1 MYYDNYFEEL
11 KFALT
16 KIDRNLLVGIESM
29 IIKTVKKDGNIYLLG
44 NGGNTATASH
54 WVCDFNKGI
63 GILSDKSVRMISLSD
78 NISLLTAYANDAS
91 YDDIYLFQLEKIIQ
105 KRDLIIILSVS
116 GNSGNLVKAAKYA
129 KENNITV
136 ISIVGDY
143 NGKVLDYSDISLIV
157 YSKNYGIVED
167 IQLSLGH
174 MISQNIKNS
183 NIDIYR

>member
-116 GNSGNLVKAAKYA
+116 GNSSNLVKAAKYA

-183 NIDIYR
+183 NIDIYI

>member
-16 KIDRNLLVGIESM
+16 KIDRNILTGIESM
-29 IIKTVKKDGNIYLLG
+29 
-44 NGGNTATASH
+44 
-54 WVCDFNKGI
+54 
-63 GILSDKSVRMISLSD
+63 M
-78 NISLLTAYANDAS
+78 
-91 YDDIYLFQLEKIIQ
+91 Q

-116 GNSGNLVKAAKYA
+116 GNSSNLVKAVKYA
-129 KENNITV
+129 KENNTTV

-143 NGKVLDYSDISLIV
+143 KGKVLDYSDMSLIV
-157 YSKNYGIVED
+157 NSKNYGIVED

>member
-78 NISLLTAYANDAS
+78 NISIHLHQC
-91 YDDIYLFQLEKIIQ
+91 FIIGV
-105 KRDLIIILSVS
+105 KSIL
-116 GNSGNLVKAAKYA
+116 
-129 KENNITV
+129 NITMFQ
-136 ISIVGDY
+136 IKSIGD
-143 NGKVLDYSDISLIV
+143 KL
-157 YSKNYGIVED
+157 
-167 IQLSLGH
+167 Q
-174 MISQNIKNS
+174 QN
-183 NIDIYR
+183 

>member
-91 YDDIYLFQLEKIIQ
+91 YDD
-105 KRDLIIILSVS
+105 SS
-116 GNSGNLVKAAKYA
+116 NLVKAAKYA